1 MLFFFSSRR
10 RHTRWTGDW
19 SSDVCSSDLSS
30 PRGGR
35 VIRALRL
42 VLATLLP
49 LGCASAPVAPPAAVR
64 PPPSAP
70 APSALPPAPQVSPR
84 VDNPQGAERDVQ
96 ARLAHVAQV
105 IDQIDPSKLASE
117 QRQTLSSV
125 QDFVTKATEALRAK

>member
-1 MLFFFSSRR
+1 
-10 RHTRWTGDW
+10 
-19 SSDVCSSDLSS
+19 
-30 PRGGR
+30 

-49 LGCASAPVAPPAAVR
+49 LGCASAAVAPPAAVR

-125 QDFVTKATEALRAK
+125 QDFVTKATEALRAKDTARAKILADKASHLADDLALALKGAK

>member
-1 MLFFFSSRR
+1 M
-10 RHTRWTGDW
+10 
-19 SSDVCSSDLSS
+19 
-30 PRGGR
+30 
-35 VIRALRL
+35 IRALRL

-125 QDFVTKATEALRAK
+125 QDFVTKATEALRAKDTARAKILADKASHLADALALALKGAK

>member
-1 MLFFFSSRR
+1 
-10 RHTRWTGDW
+10 
-19 SSDVCSSDLSS
+19 
-30 PRGGR
+30 

-49 LGCASAPVAPPAAVR
+49 LGCASAPVAPPAAVK
-64 PPPSAP
+64 PP

-84 VDNPQGAERDVQ
+84 VDNPQGVERDVQ

-125 QDFVTKATEALRAK
+125 QDFVTKATEALRAKDTARAKILADKASHLADDLALALKGAK